1 MFPYLNSESQ
11 NKIYQEKFRLE
22 WDLLNF
28 CLNITNLDLMTLIL
42 SHSMVS
48 VTRLDDV
55 NKPLGHDGLK

>member
-48 VTRLDDV
+48 VTPLDDV
-55 NKPLGHDGLK
+55 NKSLYHDGLK